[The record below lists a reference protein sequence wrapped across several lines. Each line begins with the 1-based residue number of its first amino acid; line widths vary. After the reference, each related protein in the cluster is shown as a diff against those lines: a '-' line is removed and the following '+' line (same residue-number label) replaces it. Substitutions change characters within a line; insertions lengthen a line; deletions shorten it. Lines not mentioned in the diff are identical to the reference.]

1 MESKNHKETEMTHKT
16 YTSTAFPVSTTPVN
30 HYDPATKPAADIY
43 PDVDFLELLLG
54 DKEV

>member
-1 MESKNHKETEMTHKT
+1 MESKNHKETEMKA
-16 YTSTAFPVSTTPVN
+16 YTSTAFPVSTTPPN
-30 HYDPATKPAADIY
+30 HYDPATKPAADTY